1 MEKRKVFFL
10 INSIGFGGAEI
21 ALVNLLSIQSHYA
34 ELDVSIVLLDDEPLA
49 RPLPSNVKV
58 HQLDAKR
65 SLLFSLLQFHQ
76 VLKREKPSLV
86 VSFLVRANV
95 CNALTRIGKQHKVV
109 LCERMHLSSHLDNQ
123 FSGVKRAVA
132 GVMPWL
138 SYLNADAVLGV
149 SSGVTKDLIEHFRV
163 SAKKSHT
170 IYNPY
175 DIDGIKAAS
184 LEKPEI
190 SLPSSFIISVGRLT
204 EAKNFKQLINAYLLS
219 SETSPLCI
227 LGEGEQKEELRKFIV
242 DKGADEKVILLG
254 YAKNPF
260 SIISRAKY
268 YISASTNEGF
278 PNALLEAMTLGL
290 PVIMTNCPSG
300 PAEILEAD
308 ADFESDGL
316 HFGKFGILVPMN
328 DETQLTLAI
337 NQMQISQIRLNYS
350 TKSKLRASDFHINK
364 IAAEYWQFLKRF
376 I

>member
-10 INSIGFGGAEI
+10 INSIGFGGAER

-65 SLLFSLLQFHQ
+65 SLLFSVVQFHQ

-138 SYLNADAVLGV
+138 SYPNADAV
-149 SSGVTKDLIEHFRV
+149 
-163 SAKKSHT
+163 AHT

-204 EAKNFKQLINAYLLS
+204 EAKNFKQLINAYLTS

-227 LGEGEQKEELRKFIV
+227 LGEGEQKEELRKFIA
-242 DKGADEKVILLG
+242 DKGAEGRVLLLG

-260 SIISRAKY
+260 SVIAKAKY

-328 DETQLTLAI
+328 DETKLTLAI

>member
-10 INSIGFGGAEI
+10 INSIGFGGAER
-21 ALVNLLSIQSHYA
+21 ALVNLLSIQSYYA

-95 CNALTRIGKQHKVV
+95 CNALTRIGKHHKVV
-109 LCERMHLSSHLDNQ
+109 LCERMHLSSHLNNQ

-138 SYLNADAVLGV
+138 SYPNADAVLGV

-163 SAKKSHT
+163 SAKKAHT

-204 EAKNFKQLINAYLLS
+204 EAKNFKQLINAYLS
-219 SETSPLCI
+219 SRETSPLCI
-227 LGEGEQKEELRKFIV
+227 LGEGEQKEELSRFIA
-242 DKGADEKVILLG
+242 DKGAEGRVLLLG
-254 YAKNPF
+254 
-260 SIISRAKY
+260 
-268 YISASTNEGF
+268 
-278 PNALLEAMTLGL
+278 
-290 PVIMTNCPSG
+290 
-300 PAEILEAD
+300 
-308 ADFESDGL
+308 
-316 HFGKFGILVPMN
+316 
-328 DETQLTLAI
+328 
-337 NQMQISQIRLNYS
+337 
-350 TKSKLRASDFHINK
+350 
-364 IAAEYWQFLKRF
+364 
-376 I
+376 